1 MFLVIENM
9 FDPTG
14 KSTFLRQNA
23 LIAILA
29 QAGSFVS
36 AQSATIGNNS
46 KHHNAFYVC
55 LLVCLFF
62 ILFSFFS

>member
-9 FDPTG
+9 FNPTG

-29 QAGSFVS
+29 QAGSFVP
-36 AQSATIGNNS
+36 AQSATIGKNS
-46 KHHNAFYVC
+46 RYHNAFYV
-55 LLVCLFF
+55 LLMFVFF

>member
-1 MFLVIENM
+1 M

-29 QAGSFVS
+29 QAGSFVP
-36 AQSATIGNNS
+36 AQSTTLGKNS
-46 KHHNAFYVC
+46 KHHIASYVC
-55 LLVCLFF
+55 LLLLLFF
-62 ILFSFFS
+62 FT